1 MKKELIKSSQTKSL
15 EAFSLDSNESIK
27 ITTIHQAVTSKTP
40 TLNKLTKEGN
50 QEKTSYIIMGL
61 LVSLNSKLKLKE
73 KLTENEIRRLSESI
87 LAKYSSLKIADI
99 IYVFNQIA
107 DGEIDLFGSLS
118 HRDIMKALYD
128 YNKTRWKHKNY

>member
-1 MKKELIKSSQTKSL
+1 
-15 EAFSLDSNESIK
+15 
-27 ITTIHQAVTSKTP
+27 
-40 TLNKLTKEGN
+40 
-50 QEKTSYIIMGL
+50 MGL